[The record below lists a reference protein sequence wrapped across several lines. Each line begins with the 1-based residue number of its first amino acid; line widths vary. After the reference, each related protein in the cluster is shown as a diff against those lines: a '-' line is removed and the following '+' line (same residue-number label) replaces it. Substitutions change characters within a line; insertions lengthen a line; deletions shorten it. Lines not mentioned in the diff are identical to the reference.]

1 MRGRGGIKI
10 WWGSTRG
17 DFSRWGWGGGGM
29 NKFSV
34 SEGGLPPIHPVG
46 KTLRS
51 GVMQVV
57 LSVNLVKLAIKC
69 F

>member
-1 MRGRGGIKI
+1 MGV
-10 WWGSTRG
+10 
-17 DFSRWGWGGGGM
+17 GGGGM

-34 SEGGLPPIHPVG
+34 SEGGLPPPIHPVG

>member
-1 MRGRGGIKI
+1 MRGGNKYLVRVY
-10 WWGSTRG
+10 WG
-17 DFSRWGWGGGGM
+17 DFSRRGCGVGGM

-34 SEGGLPPIHPVG
+34 GEGGLPPIHPVG

-51 GVMQVV
+51 GILQVV